1 MTIQQLTRILEQHG
15 ISHEVV
21 NGKVL
26 AEDSYT
32 LNGESYSDI
41 IDLTDISPEQLYDW
55 LGY

>member
-1 MTIQQLTRILEQHG
+1 MTITQLTRVLEQHG

-26 AEDSYT
+26 AEDSYSID
-32 LNGESYSDI
+32 GEAYSEI
-41 IDLTDISPEQLYDW
+41 IDLTDISTEQLYDW